1 MAKMTRA
8 RAELIEAIR
17 AMGIEPNDTR
27 KIIIEIDDKAPVRM
41 HVQQYASTAL
51 LGVVKAVTGDI
62 EVRSSDSRCG
72 SLGDEDERVC
82 ARERRHDGR
91 HGCIPADGVVAW
103 W

>member
-1 MAKMTRA
+1 MAKMARA
-8 RAELIEAIR
+8 RADLIEAIR
-17 AMGIEPNDTR
+17 AMGIEPDDTR
-27 KIIIEIDDKAPVRM
+27 KII
-41 HVQQYASTAL
+41 
-51 LGVVKAVTGDI
+51 I